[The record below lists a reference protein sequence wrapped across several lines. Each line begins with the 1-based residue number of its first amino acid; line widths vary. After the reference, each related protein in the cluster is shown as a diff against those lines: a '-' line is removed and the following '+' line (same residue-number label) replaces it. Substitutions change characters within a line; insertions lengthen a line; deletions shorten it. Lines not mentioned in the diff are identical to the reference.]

1 MSQQVIYVAKSSGLC
16 GGIRVVLEH
25 ISHLRKRGYDAKMF
39 YLQDT
44 PDSWFREKIPA
55 NKFNSVAELQKAL
68 KQETG
73 IKVATWFETAYW
85 VSDCLASNDRGYYL
99 VQDIEESYC
108 VTAQHKEIA
117 NNTYKLGLK
126 HLATSKWV
134 SEQLASRFGLPSVP
148 ISLGLDFDTFKPVP
162 DSKRDMFRVL
172 TQCRVWSAGPNLK
185 GWNTAKQA
193 VEKAFELDRAI
204 SLVTFS
210 IENKQKCRSDMAH
223 IHIQRPDDKWL
234 NELYN
239 TSGLYLLSSN
249 HEGFGLTAAEAMLVG
264 TPVVCTLAD
273 GNSEFC
279 IPGKTALTAEPGDY
293 ETLSKYILHLFHN
306 QEYADSLAKQAQDF
320 IKQYTWERSI
330 DALEYEFFNK
340 AKPISYADSN
350 TLSFATSSL
359 DTSIEYPVMPKVSIT
374 EDSPLASIVIPTVND
389 FEKTRDCIESIKKH
403 TSVSNLEILVVDDG
417 TQDQEILYQLQ
428 EYLSSLPFSKLLKN
442 YQNLGFS
449 ASVNKGMRNSLGKY
463 LILCNNDI
471 RVTPNW
477 LTEFIKSANSSEDVA
492 IVGAKLLYPDNTIQ
506 HAGMSKIHNA
516 LSFPHIARYEQ
527 SHSINASFDKY
538 VWAVTG
544 ALFLIKRQALEQLGG
559 FSTAYATAW
568 EDVDYCMHAL
578 TSNYKVLYSSNTI
591 AYHSEGATRGATF
604 AQKRQKPLI
613 WMEREQSGERYFRK
627 KWAGLLYKNKL
638 ENISK

>member
-1 MSQQVIYVAKSSGLC
+1 
-16 GGIRVVLEH
+16 
-25 ISHLRKRGYDAKMF
+25 MF

-193 VEKAFELDRAI
+193 VEKAFDIDRSI

-210 IENKQKCRSDMAH
+210 IENKQECRPDMAH
-223 IHIQRPDDKWL
+223 IHIHTPNDKWL

-239 TSGLYLLSSN
+239 TSGLYLLTSN

-264 TPVVCTLAD
+264 IPVVATLAD
-273 GNSEFC
+273 GNNEFC
-279 IPGKTALTAEPGDY
+279 IHGKTALTAQPGDSD
-293 ETLSKYILHLFHN
+293 TLAKHIVHLFQN
-306 QEYADSLAKQAQDF
+306 QDYAASLAKQGQDF

-330 DALEYEFFNK
+330 DALEHEFFGK
-340 AKPISYADSN
+340 SKPLVQESIN
-350 TLSFATSSL
+350 LSFVTSST
-359 DTSIEYPVMPKVSIT
+359 DTAIEYPKMPKVKLS
-374 EDSPLASIVIPTVND
+374 EDSPVASIIIPTVND
-389 FEKTRDCIESIKKH
+389 FVNTKACIESIKQH
-403 TSVSNLEILVVDDG
+403 T
-417 TQDQEILYQLQ
+417 Q
-428 EYLSSLPFSKLLKN
+428 
-442 YQNLGFS
+442 
-449 ASVNKGMRNSLGKY
+449 
-463 LILCNNDI
+463 
-471 RVTPNW
+471 
-477 LTEFIKSANSSEDVA
+477 
-492 IVGAKLLYPDNTIQ
+492 
-506 HAGMSKIHNA
+506 MSK
-516 LSFPHIARYEQ
+516 
-527 SHSINASFDKY
+527 
-538 VWAVTG
+538 
-544 ALFLIKRQALEQLGG
+544 
-559 FSTAYATAW
+559 
-568 EDVDYCMHAL
+568 VD
-578 TSNYKVLYSSNTI
+578 T
-591 AYHSEGATRGATF
+591 
-604 AQKRQKPLI
+604 
-613 WMEREQSGERYFRK
+613 
-627 KWAGLLYKNKL
+627 
-638 ENISK
+638 